1 MVSHMN
7 IFKEAARTKDQ
18 ARGIL
23 EEAGV
28 NAKYLM
34 SVTDTG
40 PRVEIHVA
48 PADLELAHQ
57 SLPPNI
63 NRGIVKLVVKK

>member
-7 IFKEAARTKDQ
+7 IFKEAVRTKDQ

-23 EEAGV
+23 EGAGV

-40 PRVEIHVA
+40 PRVEIHVE
-48 PADLELAHQ
+48 PGDLELAFQ
-57 SLPPNI
+57 SLPSTM